1 MLPIGD
7 DNRHRQSWPIVT
19 AVLVVINVL
28 VFFYQVS
35 LGPEIQSF
43 INNWGVVPVDIL
55 AGASFITLLTS
66 MFMHG
71 GWAHL
76 IGNMTFLWIFG
87 DNIEDRLGRWKYL
100 GFYLLTGLAAS
111 ATHISLNPASSIP
124 SVGAS
129 GAISGILGA
138 YIVLFGSNRV
148 RVLIG
153 RAVQTVPAWTMLGLW
168 ALQQGVATF
177 AVIGQ
182 TEQTSGVAYG
192 AHLGGFIAGVIGA
205 FIIRAVLPQQQ
216 KRSSQQDSVPVARR

>member
-7 DNRHRQSWPIVT
+7 DNRHRQSWPVVT

-28 VFFYQVS
+28 VFLYQAS
-35 LGPEIQSF
+35 LGPAIQGF
-43 INNWGVVPVDIL
+43 INDWGVVPADIL
-55 AGASFITLLTS
+55 AGVGFMTLLTS

-100 GFYLLTGLAAS
+100 AFYLLTGLAAS
-111 ATHISLNPASSIP
+111 ATHILLNPTSTIP

-153 RAVQTVPAWTMLGLW
+153 RVVQTVPAWTMLGLW

-177 AVIGQ
+177 AAIGQ

-205 FIIRAVLPQQQ
+205 FIIRAAIPQQ
-216 KRSSQQDSVPVARR
+216 KRNNQQSVPVVRR